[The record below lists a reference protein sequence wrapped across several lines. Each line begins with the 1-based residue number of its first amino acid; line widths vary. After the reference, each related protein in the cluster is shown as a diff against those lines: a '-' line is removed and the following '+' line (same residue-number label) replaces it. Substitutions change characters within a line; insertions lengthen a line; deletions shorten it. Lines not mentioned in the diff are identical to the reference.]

1 MNEEIKLSSLSL
13 TDTRELVMTLRHVF
27 QHQDRRIFGERN
39 DIHQRRAITT
49 GRINW
54 QRSRGLVVLGTIFLI
69 TFLVLMI
76 GLIFPETVRIPEWE
90 QTLNLSPFAASLIRY
105 GSLVSGIAIFILF
118 WFHKRNEIQI
128 MAPTTTLGGIP
139 RSYEEAEKFCFLM
152 VSAMKDQAA
161 TAENEPSSP
170 KTADHDWKL

>member
-1 MNEEIKLSSLSL
+1 MNEEIKLGCLSL
-13 TDTRELVMTLRHVF
+13 TDKRELVLTLRHVF
-27 QHQDRRIFGERN
+27 QHQDRGIFGESHE
-39 DIHQRRAITT
+39 IIPRRAITT
-49 GRINW
+49 VRISW

-76 GLIFPETVRIPEWE
+76 GSIAPEPVRIPEWE
-90 QTLNLSPFAASLIRY
+90 Q
-105 GSLVSGIAIFILF
+105 
-118 WFHKRNEIQI
+118 
-128 MAPTTTLGGIP
+128 TTLGGIP

-152 VSAMKDQAA
+152 DSAMKDQAA